1 MTNTQKKDGFW
12 PLIITLGVILC
23 TLLLFKFTGVN
34 LLQTLVNLFGEK
46 LTEIFSV
53 GAQ

>member
-1 MTNTQKKDGFW
+1 MTNMQKNDGFW
-12 PLIITLGVILC
+12 PLIITLGVILF

-34 LLQTLVNLFGEK
+34 LLQSFANLLGEK

-53 GAQ
+53 GA